1 MNFNFSTLDLFLIF
15 IFILSNCVVAFSSRS
30 IVRDF
35 DAYASGQNEHYS
47 GLTIVSSIAALAC
60 SASLFFIGMPEICK
74 GGFIAIWMYFFTE
87 VIFTILM
94 VFIYIPKI
102 IKIKTYSLHE
112 YISKMYNSDKTIRFV
127 FALCEIIQRIG
138 RFAVQIKI
146 IGIMAQNIFGLE
158 NPDNSMLYVITG
170 LLILYACF
178 GGLKAVSH
186 TDVAQSFIFMIGI
199 PVIAFVLWH
208 KTGDHSGFYNILNGG
223 VEKFRTS
230 SMTSSG
236 KTILIVLSSTLF
248 KIIGWPIVITL
259 FQRVRMCKEV
269 KRAQKLW
276 GIGMIAYLLIILMIT
291 FIGVQ
296 LAGMHDFDNNADQ
309 NTIIRYMLDI
319 IDNDTLSL
327 LFFFCIVSLAFS
339 TSDSEF
345 NGISVLCAGDIFGC
359 VFKKWH
365 KSKLAGNVASTIA
378 CLIALALSLNFDD
391 IFKLYFSVSNIYYP
405 IAGMPLF
412 LTIMGFKTYLPAIK
426 IGSIVGFVTTAACMI
441 ISKYTNSGNAA
452 IFSFGPGMVASL
464 IAILLVHYY
473 YKNVLKKEITCITQ
487 EDFDSLQPT
496 IDKIKI
502 RNKQE

>member
-1 MNFNFSTLDLFLIF
+1 MSFVFSTLDIILIF
-15 IFILSNCVVAFSSRS
+15 LFVLLNCAVGFSTRS
-30 IVRDF
+30 IVRVF

-74 GGFIAIWMYFFTE
+74 KGFIAIWMYLFTE
-87 VIFTILM
+87 MIVTICM

-127 FALCEIIQRIG
+127 FAFCEIIQRIG

-146 IGIMAQNIFGLE
+146 IGIVAQNIFGLE
-158 NPDNSMLYVITG
+158 NPDNSTLYVITG

-186 TDVAQSFIFMIGI
+186 TDVAQSFIFMVGI
-199 PVIAFVLWH
+199 PILALVLWH

-223 VEKFRTS
+223 VEKFKAS
-230 SMTSSG
+230 SMISG
-236 KTILIVLSSTLF
+236 PQNAMITIAMLLRT
-248 KIIGWPIVITL
+248 IIGWSLLMTG
-259 FQRVRMCKEV
+259 FQRIRMCKEV
-269 KRAQKLW
+269 KRAQQLW
-276 GIGMIAYLLIILMIT
+276 GIGMLAYLLIILIIT

-296 LAGMHDFDNNADQ
+296 IAGIRDFDPNTDQ

-319 IDNDTLSL
+319 IDSDTLSL

-339 TSDSEF
+339 TADSEF
-345 NGISVLCAGDIFGC
+345 NAISVLCANDIFGC
-359 VFKKWH
+359 VFKKWN
-365 KSKLAGNVASTIA
+365 KNKFVGNIVSIIA
-378 CLIALALSLNFDD
+378 CLIALVLSLNFDD
-391 IFKLYFSVSNIYYP
+391 IFKLYFSVTNIYYP
-405 IAGMPLF
+405 IAAMPLF

-426 IGSIVGFVTTAACMI
+426 TGAVVGFVTTAACMI

-452 IFSFGPGMVASL
+452 IFSFGPGMLASL

-473 YKNVLKKEITCITQ
+473 YKNVLKKETTCVTQ
-487 EDFDSLQPT
+487 EEIDELQMMT
-496 IDKIKI
+496 KKL
-502 RNKQE
+502 